1 MAAQSARPIDASS
14 PEYEVLRRI
23 FDDAKIGT
31 WEWNASSGAMRWSE
45 RFEAQHGFESGGL
58 GASLESH
65 LDRVHVDD
73 RARVRSAFL
82 AIATDGQSLSID
94 YRVVAPDSSV
104 YDIASEARIPAGGAR
119 VIGICSDISD
129 SVLRSR
135 ALAQAVPAQIFTAKP
150 DGTVDFIND
159 AARRYFGLSNN
170 SKDSWGEIHPDDIA
184 EAQRTWNHAMSTGQD
199 FELEMR
205 LRAADG
211 EYHWYLSRAIPLR
224 DTNGKIVQWL
234 GTAMDIDAR
243 RRLYAL
249 MTAQSEIA
257 QLFVDA
263 RSLDD
268 VASSVLET
276 YCRNLGWRCAQLW
289 IPDAEAAVVRR
300 IAGWHDATIGESDWS
315 EFAAMGELPRGA
327 GIPGS
332 VWESKSPLWIEDLR
346 LAVNMPMPR
355 AAVIRH
361 LGLRSAL
368 GIPLIVRGEVTAILE
383 MFSPEKKTP
392 NDASLQLASSFGQ
405 QIGHFIER
413 INAEQELSDALHRLR
428 RLLNVTDA
436 ALAHLSLDELLDD
449 MLAKICEALAADMG
463 IVLLADSAQKEL
475 EVVASTGAP
484 PKFAQGVRV
493 AFGSFVSGRAAAER
507 TITTARH
514 LSADPSAHPTTR
526 ALGVESL
533 AAVPLIS
540 GERLVGVLTV
550 GSFADKDFQ
559 RDQIDLLQL
568 VAQRMANAIVNSS
581 LYEDARES
589 IRTRDRF
596 LSVASHELRNPI
608 TGILGWIEML
618 RTSSD
623 PTIRAEALD
632 WIEKSAKTQS
642 ILIEDLLDA
651 TRIREGK
658 LTLRWEPLDL
668 RDVVRN
674 AINIVD
680 NQARGRGVIM
690 ESKLPDQPVDLAGD
704 RTRLQQVVWNLLG
717 NAVKFTPPGKH
728 VRTTLEADS
737 SRAKIIVADEGDGI
751 NPDFLPHVFEA
762 FEQDST
768 GKRAGGLGLGLDIVA
783 TIVSMHSGT
792 IDAKSDGAGKGA
804 TFTVTLPLRVSSV

>member
-1 MAAQSARPIDASS
+1 M
-14 PEYEVLRRI
+14 
-23 FDDAKIGT
+23 
-31 WEWNASSGAMRWSE
+31 
-45 RFEAQHGFESGGL
+45 
-58 GASLESH
+58 
-65 LDRVHVDD
+65 
-73 RARVRSAFL
+73 
-82 AIATDGQSLSID
+82 
-94 YRVVAPDSSV
+94 
-104 YDIASEARIPAGGAR
+104 
-119 VIGICSDISD
+119 
-129 SVLRSR
+129 
-135 ALAQAVPAQIFTAKP
+135 
-150 DGTVDFIND
+150 
-159 AARRYFGLSNN
+159 
-170 SKDSWGEIHPDDIA
+170 
-184 EAQRTWNHAMSTGQD
+184 
-199 FELEMR
+199 
-205 LRAADG
+205 
-211 EYHWYLSRAIPLR
+211 
-224 DTNGKIVQWL
+224 
-234 GTAMDIDAR
+234 
-243 RRLYAL
+243 
-249 MTAQSEIA
+249 
-257 QLFVDA
+257 
-263 RSLDD
+263 
-268 VASSVLET
+268 
-276 YCRNLGWRCAQLW
+276 
-289 IPDAEAAVVRR
+289 
-300 IAGWHDATIGESDWS
+300 
-315 EFAAMGELPRGA
+315 
-327 GIPGS
+327 
-332 VWESKSPLWIEDLR
+332 
-346 LAVNMPMPR
+346 
-355 AAVIRH
+355 
-361 LGLRSAL
+361 
-368 GIPLIVRGEVTAILE
+368 
-383 MFSPEKKTP
+383 
-392 NDASLQLASSFGQ
+392 
-405 QIGHFIER
+405 
-413 INAEQELSDALHRLR
+413 
-428 RLLNVTDA
+428 TDA
-436 ALAHLSLDELLDD
+436 ALAHLSLSELLDD
-449 MLAKICEALAADMG
+449 MLARICDALVADMG
-463 IVLLADSAQKEL
+463 LVLLADNARQEL

-550 GSFADKDFQ
+550 GSFVDKDFQ

-581 LYEDARES
+581 LYEQARES
-589 IRTRDRF
+589 IRTNDRF

-618 RTSSD
+618 RTSGD
-623 PTIRAEALD
+623 PAIRAEALD
-632 WIEKSAKTQS
+632 WIEKSARTQS

-658 LTLRWEPLDL
+658 LTLRCETLDL

-768 GKRAGGLGLGLDIVA
+768 GKRAGGLGLGLHIVA
-783 TIVSMHSGT
+783 TIVSMHGGT

-804 TFTVTLPLRVSSV
+804 TFTVTLPLRMSSV